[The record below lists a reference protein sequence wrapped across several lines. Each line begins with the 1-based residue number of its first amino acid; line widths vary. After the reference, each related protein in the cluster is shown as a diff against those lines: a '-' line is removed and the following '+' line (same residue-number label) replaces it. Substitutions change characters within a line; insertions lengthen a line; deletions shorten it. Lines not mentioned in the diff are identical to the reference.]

1 MKGYK
6 PAVAV
11 FVLLSLPLFACRLFS
26 PEVFARQAGNS
37 NPQALPLESTLPAL
51 PPALDLEGREEIL
64 TRVYEKANPGVV
76 ALRSLGG
83 RRGNQGSGFVY
94 DREGHILTNLHVVE
108 GMEELEVGFPSG
120 LKTRGRVIGTDVDSD
135 LAVVKV
141 EVEPELL
148 HPLVLSDSDRVRVGQ
163 TVIAIGNPFGFK
175 STMTMGIVSGLGRTL
190 ESMHVA
196 PGGGMFSAGDI
207 IQTDAAI
214 NPGNSG
220 GPLLDLNGEVIGIN
234 RAIFTTTYS
243 SSGEPVNTGI
253 GFAVSV
259 NIARRV
265 VPSLI
270 EHGKYEYPYLGITS
284 IGVGDLSLL
293 EMEALG
299 LPEGRGIYI
308 TEITPGSP
316 ADRAGLI
323 GGSRPTQIAGLQAGG
338 DLILA
343 VDGRPVTSFEEFI
356 GYLVKQKSP
365 GDRLSLTILR
375 EAREF
380 QVDLVLGKRPDP

>member
-1 MKGYK
+1 
-6 PAVAV
+6 
-11 FVLLSLPLFACRLFS
+11 
-26 PEVFARQAGNS
+26 
-37 NPQALPLESTLPAL
+37 
-51 PPALDLEGREEIL
+51 
-64 TRVYEKANPGVV
+64 
-76 ALRSLGG
+76 
-83 RRGNQGSGFVY
+83 
-94 DREGHILTNLHVVE
+94 
-108 GMEELEVGFPSG
+108 
-120 LKTRGRVIGTDVDSD
+120 
-135 LAVVKV
+135 
-141 EVEPELL
+141 
-148 HPLVLSDSDRVRVGQ
+148 
-163 TVIAIGNPFGFK
+163 
-175 STMTMGIVSGLGRTL
+175 
-190 ESMHVA
+190 
-196 PGGGMFSAGDI
+196 MFSAGDI